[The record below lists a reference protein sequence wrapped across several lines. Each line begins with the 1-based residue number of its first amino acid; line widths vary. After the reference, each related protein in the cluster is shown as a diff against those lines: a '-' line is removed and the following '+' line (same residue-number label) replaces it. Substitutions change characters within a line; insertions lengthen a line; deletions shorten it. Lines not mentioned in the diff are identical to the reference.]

1 MDKCFLQSYQLAGG
15 LPTQNYAREIDDT
28 AFSDLITL
36 KVGARVMLI
45 YNVDVKDSLTN
56 GQLRPIVGIISPDSS
71 QINCVLVKFDDEH
84 VGISLIKQ

>member
-1 MDKCFLQSYQLAGG
+1 
-15 LPTQNYAREIDDT
+15 
-28 AFSDLITL
+28 
-36 KVGARVMLI
+36 MLI